1 MKKGRKFMSKLVNT
15 FLIKVS
21 IKALSSGE
29 TFGPP
34 GLRKTIKLFR
44 NIFPRQSCINL
55 ETNNQFGP
63 LLCSP
68 FLFFK
73 ALLHEIEL
81 GKVEMFGDSQ
91 TEQQK
96 WLSC

>member
-73 ALLHEIEL
+73 ACTRLSWAKWKCLEIL
-81 GKVEMFGDSQ
+81 KQNNKNG
-91 TEQQK
+91 
-96 WLSC
+96 